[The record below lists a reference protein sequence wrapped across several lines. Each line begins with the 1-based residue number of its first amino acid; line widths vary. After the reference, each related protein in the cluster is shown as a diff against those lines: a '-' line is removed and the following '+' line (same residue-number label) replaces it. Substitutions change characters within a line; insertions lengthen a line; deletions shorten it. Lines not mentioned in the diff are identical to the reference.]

1 MRLLLDESGSSAP
14 GALLDASALARV
26 YAAPPGPWLRVNF
39 VSTLDGAATGA
50 DGRSGSINTEADGV
64 VFDLLRR
71 LSDVVLVGAGT
82 VRAEGYER
90 LREQDGGARPLAV
103 VSNSARMPPALLEP
117 APHRGAALLV
127 TCAAAPPEA
136 LSAARDAMGD
146 DAVLIC
152 GDHEVD
158 LRQVRGALEARGMPH
173 VLSEGG
179 PSLFRS
185 MLTAGVVDE
194 LDLTWAPRI
203 VGGEHPRITSRE
215 PLDVSLRPMAMVEAD
230 GTVMGRWRV
239 LA

>member
-1 MRLLLDESGSSAP
+1 MRLLLDESGSAAP
-14 GALLDASALARV
+14 GTILEPESLARV
-26 YAAPPGPWLRVNF
+26 YAPPPGPWLRVNF

-50 DGRSGSINTEADGV
+50 DGRSGSINTAADGV

-82 VRAEGYER
+82 VRAEGYQR

-103 VSNSARMPPALLEP
+103 VSNSARMPPALLAP
-117 APHRGAALLV
+117 APHRGGALLV

-136 LSAARDAMGD
+136 LSVARDALGRD
-146 DAVLIC
+146 GVLIC
-152 GDHEVD
+152 GDDRVD
-158 LRQVRGALEARGMPH
+158 LREVRRALEGRGLPH
-173 VLSEGG
+173 ILSEGG

-185 MLTAGVVDE
+185 MLVAGVVDE
-194 LDLTWAPRI
+194 VDLTWAPRLI
-203 VGGEHPRITSRE
+203 GGEHPRIADGH
-215 PLDVSLRPMAMVEAD
+215 PLDVALRPMAMVEAD